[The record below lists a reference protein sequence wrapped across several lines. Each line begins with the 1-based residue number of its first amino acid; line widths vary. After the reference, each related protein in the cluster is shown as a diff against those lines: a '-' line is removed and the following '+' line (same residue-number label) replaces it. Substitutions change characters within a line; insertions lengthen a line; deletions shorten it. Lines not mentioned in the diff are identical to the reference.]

1 MQTQAQKIKAEQN
14 RARYLQRADVV
25 ERLKRTYGL
34 TSRVDFSKMAG
45 LNSYQMT
52 LVARLKTVVF
62 PKEIKVGVKC
72 KSSYYKLND
81 CLNFINSNKE
91 LLKKRAAMPSKF
103 IKKSDII
110 KPSSIRFK
118 DIFAG
123 KYSPETSSP
132 MRLLANK
139 YKPEPV
145 TTRISYKG
153 VYL

>member
-1 MQTQAQKIKAEQN
+1 MQTKEQKIKADLN
-14 RARYLQRADVV
+14 IARYLQRADVV
-25 ERLKRTYGL
+25 ERLERTDGL
-34 TSRVDFSKMAG
+34 TSRVDFAQMAG
-45 LNSYQMT
+45 LTAYQMM
-52 LVARLKTVVF
+52 LVFRLKPVGF

-72 KSSYYKLND
+72 QSSYFQLND

-91 LLKKRAAMPSKF
+91 WLKKRAAMPSKF
-103 IKKSDII
+103 IKKSHII
-110 KPSSIRFK
+110 KPSDVSFK
-118 DIFAG
+118 DIFSG

-139 YKPEPV
+139 YKPTPE

>member
-1 MQTQAQKIKAEQN
+1 MQTQEQKIKAEQN
-14 RARYLQRADVV
+14 RARYSQRADVV
-25 ERLKRTYGL
+25 ERLDRTAGL

-45 LNSYQMT
+45 LTAYQMM
-52 LVARLKTVVF
+52 LVARLKPVGF

-72 KSSYYKLND
+72 KSSYFQLND

-91 LLKKRAAMPSKF
+91 WLKKRAAMPSEF
-103 IKKSDII
+103 IKKSHII

>member
-1 MQTQAQKIKAEQN
+1 MQTKEQKIKADLN

-25 ERLKRTYGL
+25 ERLERTDGL
-34 TSRVDFSKMAG
+34 TSRVDFAQMAG
-45 LNSYQMT
+45 LTAYQMM
-52 LVARLKTVVF
+52 LVFRLKPVGF

-72 KSSYYKLND
+72 QSSYFQLND

-91 LLKKRAAMPSKF
+91 WLKKRAAMPAKF
-103 IKKSDII
+103 IKKSHII
-110 KPSSIRFK
+110 KPSDVSFK
-118 DIFAG
+118 DIFSG

-132 MRLLANK
+132 MKLLANK
-139 YKPEPV
+139 YKPESV

>member
-1 MQTQAQKIKAEQN
+1 MQTQEQKIKAEQN

>member
-1 MQTQAQKIKAEQN
+1 MQTKEQKIKADLN

-25 ERLKRTYGL
+25 ERLERTDGL
-34 TSRVDFSKMAG
+34 TSRVDFAQMAG
-45 LNSYQMT
+45 LTAYQMM
-52 LVARLKTVVF
+52 LVFRLKPVGF

-72 KSSYYKLND
+72 KSSYFQLND

-91 LLKKRAAMPSKF
+91 WLKKRAAMPAKF
-103 IKKSDII
+103 IKKSHII
-110 KPSSIRFK
+110 KPSDVSFK
-118 DIFAG
+118 DIFSG

-139 YKPEPV
+139 YKPTPE